1 MSGKLIFLPRFFVEK
16 QEDKT
21 TCFFFCNWNCI
32 SHTSFLMTCSQTTDS
47 PLTST
52 LPLSAPVTS
61 SVANILF
68 LNTFNFVRVLTLKS
82 IAFSYIE
89 ETLGVWLSF
98 CVLSSVLFPLWFLS
112 LCTSFIRFLCLSYI
126 WFHNLIMKCKLI
138 QGKNPHYRTIV
149 NIHENYVYLSS
160 SFLM

>member
-1 MSGKLIFLPRFFVEK
+1 MDVRQTDLSPAFLCGETGGQDDV
-16 QEDKT
+16 
-21 TCFFFCNWNCI
+21 FFFCNWNCI

-89 ETLGVWLSF
+89 ETLGV
-98 CVLSSVLFPLWFLS
+98 
-112 LCTSFIRFLCLSYI
+112 
-126 WFHNLIMKCKLI
+126 
-138 QGKNPHYRTIV
+138 
-149 NIHENYVYLSS
+149 
-160 SFLM
+160 